1 MELQM
6 LVCYGAGA
14 GRRGAGAEREESAQG
29 YRGGAWSARERVT
42 QLGGGEGGY

>member
-1 MELQM
+1 MELQI
-6 LVCYGAGA
+6 LVCY
-14 GRRGAGAEREESAQG
+14 GAGAEREESAQG